1 MISAIVVSHG
11 SRHHLRACLGSLAS
25 QPSITEVVVVDNAST
40 DGSAD
45 MVRKEFP
52 TCRLMQLETN
62 LGFGAANNRGVAIA
76 GGDRL
81 LMINS
86 DAWLADNA
94 LSLLDRALDAD
105 SRLAWVAPQLRY
117 PNSGWQFTWV
127 PETGI
132 LGEALQKLRNPF
144 EGSAWN
150 HRLLPP
156 FLRLL
161 SGPGWYTA
169 ACVLLRR
176 RAFAAVGGF
185 DEDFFLYFED
195 VDLCRRLRLA
205 GWRLGQ
211 VHAALAWHV
220 KGGSSSSRQGE
231 VHYRRAQ
238 RHYYAK
244 QRPRWEQRLLCWR
257 QRRRSAR
264 QQDPELRQQL
274 LAVWNDDHG
283 S

>member
-1 MISAIVVSHG
+1 MISAVVISHN
-11 SRHHLRACLGSLAS
+11 SRHHLRSCLQSLAG
-25 QPSITEVVVVDNAST
+25 QPKVADVVVVDNAST
-40 DGSAD
+40 DGSVG
-45 MVRKEFP
+45 MVRNDFP
-52 TCRLMQLETN
+52 TCRLLQLDTN
-62 LGFGAANNRGVAIA
+62 LGFGAANNRGAAIA

-81 LMINS
+81 LLINS
-86 DAWLADNA
+86 DARLAEDA
-94 LSLLDRALDAD
+94 LGLLDRALDTD
-105 SRLAWVAPQLRY
+105 SRLALAAPQLRY
-117 PNSGWQFTWV
+117 PDAGWQFTWV

-144 EGSAWN
+144 EGAAWN
-150 HRLLPP
+150 HRWLPG

-176 RAFAAVGGF
+176 QAFEAVEGF
-185 DEDFFLYFED
+185 DLDYFLYFED

-211 VHAALAWHV
+211 VQEAVAWHV
-220 KGGSSSSRQGE
+220 KGGSSGNRQGE

-238 RHYYAK
+238 RLYYAK

-264 QQDPELRQQL
+264 QQDPELRRQL
-274 LAVWNDDHG
+274 LAVWNDDIG
-283 S
+283 D